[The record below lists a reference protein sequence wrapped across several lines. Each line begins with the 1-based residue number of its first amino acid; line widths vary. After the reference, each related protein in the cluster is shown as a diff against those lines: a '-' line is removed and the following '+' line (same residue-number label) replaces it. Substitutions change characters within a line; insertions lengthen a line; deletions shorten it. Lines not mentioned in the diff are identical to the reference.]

1 VVPQLTVALL
11 LAAVVVGAW
20 RGVKRSSPL
29 DGGLAG
35 VGVASFVL
43 LNWPWFPHVS
53 LLFTSAAGLIL
64 VVAVL
69 RDSHNMA
76 FCDDLTGLP
85 SRRALNEDLR
95 GMGRRYALAMVDVDH
110 FKKFNDTHG
119 HDVGDQV
126 LRMVAFRI
134 LKVAGGGRAYRY
146 GGEEFTIIFPGKDSK
161 DALTHLEALRKE
173 IADYRMTLRGPD
185 RPANDDAG
193 RNRRAGRGADRTVSV
208 TVSMGLAEAG
218 EGGVTPE
225 QVLKAADSA
234 LYRAKS
240 KGRNQVCS

>member
-1 VVPQLTVALL
+1 
-11 LAAVVVGAW
+11 
-20 RGVKRSSPL
+20 
-29 DGGLAG
+29 
-35 VGVASFVL
+35 
-43 LNWPWFPHVS
+43 
-53 LLFTSAAGLIL
+53 
-64 VVAVL
+64 
-69 RDSHNMA
+69 MA